1 LVAGIGAVP
10 QGRYRDDAMSVSP
23 ETIAAGGDQLDRAV
37 VRIGIAVVLG
47 SIMSV
52 LDTTIV
58 NVALN
63 TLSIDL
69 HTSLDSIQWVVTA
82 YLLALAAV
90 IPISGWATR
99 RFGTKRLY
107 IASIILFTLGSAL
120 CGMAWS
126 TASLVAFRVL
136 QGIGGG
142 LILPVGQTALARAA
156 GPRRIGRAMSMVGI
170 PTVLAPI
177 IGPTVGGL
185 LLEHLS

>member
-1 LVAGIGAVP
+1 
-10 QGRYRDDAMSVSP
+10 MSPSP
-23 ETIAAGGDQLDRAV
+23 DLSTSGSDKLDRAV
-37 VRIGIAVVLG
+37 VRLGCAVVLG

-69 HTSLDSIQWVVTA
+69 HTSLDSIQWVVMA

-107 IASIILFTLGSAL
+107 IAAIILFTLGSAL
-120 CGMAWS
+120 CG
-126 TASLVAFRVL
+126 
-136 QGIGGG
+136 
-142 LILPVGQTALARAA
+142 
-156 GPRRIGRAMSMVGI
+156 
-170 PTVLAPI
+170 
-177 IGPTVGGL
+177 
-185 LLEHLS
+185 